1 MAADQSKITVLS
13 TLKDENARLLR
24 ENNVLKADI
33 GYWKSCHQ
41 RALEREE
48 ALQKALQDTKAR
60 VKYLNRQLYEKK
72 TEKSKNKRES
82 EKKNADK
89 KKRNRGQQPDRP
101 KPGRRDQDHLPQREE
116 DYDLGESDKYCPCC
130 GLPFIEMPDTE
141 DSEVIET
148 QEVQGYTRK
157 IRRKKYV
164 RGCRCPGTKGIIT
177 AEGPAKLIPRS
188 RYGASVFFR
197 K

>member
-1 MAADQSKITVLS
+1 MDAEQSKNTVQS

-41 RALEREE
+41 RASEREE
-48 ALQKALQDTKAR
+48 ALKKELQDTKAR

-82 EKKNADK
+82 EKKTTDA

-101 KPGRRDQDHLPQREE
+101 KPDRRDQDHLPQREE
-116 DYDLGESDKYCPCC
+116 AYDLAESDKYCRCC
-130 GLPFIEMPDTE
+130 GLPFVEMPDTE
-141 DSEVIET
+141 D
-148 QEVQGYTRK
+148 
-157 IRRKKYV
+157 
-164 RGCRCPGTKGIIT
+164 
-177 AEGPAKLIPRS
+177 
-188 RYGASVFFR
+188 
-197 K
+197 